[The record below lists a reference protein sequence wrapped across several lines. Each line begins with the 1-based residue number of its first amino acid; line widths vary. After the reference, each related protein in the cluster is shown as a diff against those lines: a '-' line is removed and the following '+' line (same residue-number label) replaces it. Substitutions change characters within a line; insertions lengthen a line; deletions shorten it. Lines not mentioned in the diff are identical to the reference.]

1 MANKV
6 ANTIYA
12 IFKREE
18 WEKVANIYSHNG
30 YANQSYKEGDVV
42 LGNISSA
49 QVVINTMDITRASKA
64 LGSTVEY
71 GAKVASGALDL
82 IYVSI
87 KVIRYSTDNKQ
98 LTTLLQIGRASCR
111 ERV

>member
-1 MANKV
+1 MSNKV

-30 YANQSYKEGDVV
+30 YANQSYKEGDIT
-42 LGNISSA
+42 LGNISKA
-49 QVVINTMDITRASKA
+49 QAVINTMDVTRASKA

-71 GAKVASGALDL
+71 GMKAVARSLDL
-82 IYVSI
+82 VYIGL
-87 KVIRYSTDNKQ
+87 KNFGYSTNDKR
-98 LTTLLQIGRASCR
+98 LTIFNNQIK
-111 ERV
+111 

>member
-30 YANQSYKEGDVV
+30 YANQSYKEGDVLS
-42 LGNISSA
+42 LG
-49 QVVINTMDITRASKA
+49 
-64 LGSTVEY
+64 
-71 GAKVASGALDL
+71 
-82 IYVSI
+82 IYPGP
-87 KVIRYSTDNKQ
+87 KW
-98 LTTLLQIGRASCR
+98 L
-111 ERV
+111 

>member
-1 MANKV
+1 MPNKI

-42 LGNISSA
+42 LGS
-49 QVVINTMDITRASKA
+49 
-64 LGSTVEY
+64 
-71 GAKVASGALDL
+71 
-82 IYVSI
+82 IY
-87 KVIRYSTDNKQ
+87 N
-98 LTTLLQIGRASCR
+98 A
-111 ERV
+111 